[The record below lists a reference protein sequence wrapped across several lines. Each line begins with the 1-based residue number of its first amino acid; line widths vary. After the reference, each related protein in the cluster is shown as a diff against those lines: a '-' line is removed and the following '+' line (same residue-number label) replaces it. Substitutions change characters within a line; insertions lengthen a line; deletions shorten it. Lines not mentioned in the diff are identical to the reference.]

1 LPRDK
6 LPHNPGKA
14 LQQIPEALAARKTVQ
29 ISKATQI
36 PEQQNPSAPQKNRCL
51 AN

>member
-6 LPHNPGKA
+6 LPHNRGNA
-14 LQQIPEALAARKTVQ
+14 LQQIPGALAAGKTVQ
-29 ISKATQI
+29 IAKATQI
-36 PEQQNPSAPQKNRCL
+36 PEQQNSSAPQKNRCL